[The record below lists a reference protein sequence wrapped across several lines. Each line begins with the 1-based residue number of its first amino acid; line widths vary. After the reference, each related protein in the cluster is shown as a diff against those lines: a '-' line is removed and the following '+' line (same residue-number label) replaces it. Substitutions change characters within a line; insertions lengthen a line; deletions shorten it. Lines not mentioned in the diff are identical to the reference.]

1 MRGAPKWFNTKQD
14 VMNCL
19 SSNNEEQIAAAKKFL
34 QAILDNR
41 FTHEVV
47 REVLD
52 TEDVQSIVLEDG
64 QWLVET
70 QDEDNPSVTHL
81 VLQSVEDVN
90 CRLFRLGF
98 TIQEVQTLLQ

>member
-19 SSNNEEQIAAAKKFL
+19 SSNNAEQIAAAKKFL

-52 TEDVQSIVLEDG
+52 TESIESIVLEDG
-64 QWLVET
+64 QWVVET
-70 QDEDNPSVTHL
+70 QDEENPNVTHL
-81 VLQSVEDVN
+81 ILHSIEDPN

-98 TIQEVQTLLQ
+98 TVEEVQTLLQ